1 MRNYIEFAKYRGF
14 FLRQTEDTK
23 WEVVTPIPLQ
33 DHLTDGM
40 PIAKP
45 SAVCDTEA
53 EAKAYVDEIHER
65 VSQ

>member
-1 MRNYIEFAKYRGF
+1 MKNHRDFKKYRGF
-14 FLRQTEDTK
+14 FLYQKQDDT
-23 WEVVTPIPLQ
+23 WEVVYPLPLQ

-53 EAKAYVDEIHER
+53 EARAYVDQLHER
-65 VSQ
+65 TNQ